1 MRALISIATLCCLS
15 FIVSAQEQLGI
26 RIGNYAGVN
35 GLLLNPANAIT
46 LPYAWDVNLIEVGQ
60 FFDNNYAFFENTNVI
75 SLAKNMPEV
84 VLRPDLD
91 KENTP
96 APSGSVVMDFYSGA
110 EKKFVHSITNILG
123 PSFLV
128 KLNEANTI
136 GVFTRARA
144 MLNARDVPSSLSY
157 YEYNRQPFD
166 APFVVEPMSA
176 TLVSWSEIGI
186 HYGRT
191 IIGEYGD
198 IAIGIN
204 AKLLQGYEAAYAIS
218 DQAFTLTQER
228 GNALSGVDAALRYGF
243 ASSGWDSIQ
252 WQPQRNGIGFSVD
265 IGTVFTIGGG
275 EEGAYKW
282 KFGASLLDVGL
293 LRFNRSAAAHAVSVS
308 DSTRLDMNAYRD
320 FTGVE
325 DISEIAQVFS
335 DQLLGDPNASLQ
347 NSAFSMWMPAAIS
360 LQADMAVLPSF
371 FLNASIIQGIEPSK
385 IGARRGSVFA
395 LTPRAESRW
404 LEAAL
409 PVSWRDWKNF
419 RVGMAIRLAFFY
431 FGTEDFKSL
440 FQNANLDSTD
450 FYFAVKVNPFQLNS
464 NKKEK
469 NQLKSGWGG
478 RNGSKVRAKGNS
490 DVRCPKF

>member
-1 MRALISIATLCCLS
+1 MS
-15 FIVSAQEQLGI
+15 
-26 RIGNYAGVN
+26 NYAGVN

-46 LPYAWDVNLIEVGQ
+46 LPYAWDVNLIEIGQ
-60 FFDNNYAFFENTNVI
+60 FFDNNYAFFENTNVLH
-75 SLAKNMPEV
+75 LAKNMPKV

-96 APSGSVVMDFYSGA
+96 VPPGSIVMDFYSGA
-110 EKKFVHSITNILG
+110 EKKFVHSITNLLG

-144 MLNARDVPSSLSY
+144 MLNARDVPSSLGY
-157 YEYNRQPFD
+157 YEYNRQPFE

-176 TLVSWSEIGI
+176 TLVSWSEIGV
-186 HYGRT
+186 HYSRT
-191 IIGEYGD
+191 MTAEYGD
-198 IAIGIN
+198 IGIGIN
-204 AKLLQGYEAAYAIS
+204 AKLLQGYEAAYVIS

-228 GNALSGVDAALRYGF
+228 GNALSGINAALRYGF
-243 ASSGWDSIQ
+243 ASSGWDSVQ

-265 IGTVFTIGGG
+265 VGTVFTIG
-275 EEGAYKW
+275 EEDGAYKW

-293 LRFNRSAAAHAVSVS
+293 IRFNRSAAAHAVWVS
-308 DSTRLDMNAYRD
+308 DSTRLDMNAYRS

-325 DISEIAQVFS
+325 DLPEIAEVFS

-347 NSAFSMWMPAAIS
+347 NSAFSMWMPAALS
-360 LQADMAVLPSF
+360 LQAEMALIPSF
-371 FLNASIIQGIEPSK
+371 FVNASIVQSIEPSK
-385 IGARRGSVFA
+385 IGARRGSMFA
-395 LTPRAESRW
+395 LTPRVESRW

-419 RVGMAIRLAFFY
+419 RVGMAVRVAFFH

-440 FQNANLDSTD
+440 FQNADLDSTD
-450 FYFAVKVNPFQLNS
+450 FYLAVKVNPFQLNIS
-464 NKKEK
+464 KKEK
-469 NQLKSGWGG
+469 SQLKSGWGG
-478 RNGSKVRAKGNS
+478 RNNNRVKAKGKG